1 MIPSSITIYT
11 DALVSLDRIEA
22 LLFEAEKYDKDLFSP
37 NKNQNQNSIEKK
49 EEYENENENENEN
62 GQIRTH
68 HEIDEG
74 VAEKNELLDIPSTA
88 MIRLRDVTAIRGS
101 DSIILKNISFSLG
114 PNGLTLIVGGNAS
127 GKTSLLLSILNEL
140 VLTKGDAALIPVEVC
155 VVAL

>member
-1 MIPSSITIYT
+1 M
-11 DALVSLDRIEA
+11 
-22 LLFEAEKYDKDLFSP
+22 
-37 NKNQNQNSIEKK
+37 
-49 EEYENENENENEN
+49 
-62 GQIRTH
+62 
-68 HEIDEG
+68 
-74 VAEKNELLDIPSTA
+74 AEKNELLDIPSTA